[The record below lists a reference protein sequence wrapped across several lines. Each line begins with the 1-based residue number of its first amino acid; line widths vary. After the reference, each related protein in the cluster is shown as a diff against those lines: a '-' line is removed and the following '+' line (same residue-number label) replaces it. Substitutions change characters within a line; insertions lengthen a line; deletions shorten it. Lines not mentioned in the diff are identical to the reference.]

1 MILTGWLCG
10 EVLSNYAVM
19 ALNLHRVFSIVSPIR
34 SRSCIR
40 QKSYMLVFGGA
51 ISPLILYLLW
61 FGIQVYEIRLDPRTA
76 SGFLADVNPQHPDAQ
91 HFKTTAKIVCF
102 IAPVLVSAV
111 ASIFILAHVGGAA
124 SISVLFTSRL
134 RRSRRS
140 GANGGV
146 EGSSRSRQRV
156 QIAEL
161 RIRRSAKLCSTR
173 ALRSGSLIAV
183 ALSLTNVLLYLPTL
197 VLWALIELWRLDR
210 LLPLALYFFS
220 LTALAH
226 VANFIVFVRLI
237 PSFRAQLV
245 CSARRQKQRFVIHS
259 SLQAQSSPIQ
269 EHHVISIRRFYSLN
283 GTS

>member
-51 ISPLILYLLW
+51 ISPMLLYLIW
-61 FGIQVYEIRLDPRTA
+61 FGVQVYEIRLDQRTA

-91 HFKTTAKIVCF
+91 HFKTTSKIVCF
-102 IAPVLVSAV
+102 IAPVLLSAV
-111 ASIFILAHVGGAA
+111 ASIFILTYVGGTAC
-124 SISVLFTSRL
+124 ISVLFTSRL
-134 RRSRRS
+134 RRRRRS
-140 GANGGV
+140 GAGGEV
-146 EGSSRSRQRV
+146 RRSSRAQV
-156 QIAEL
+156 VEL
-161 RIRRSAKLCSTR
+161 RIRRSARLCSNR
-173 ALRSGSLIAV
+173 SLRSSSLIAV

-226 VANFIVFVRLI
+226 VANFFVFVRLI
-237 PSFRAQLV
+237 PSFRAQLM
-245 CSARRQKQRFVIHS
+245 CSAVRPKHRLVVHS
-259 SLQAQSSPIQ
+259 SFHAQSSPIQ
-269 EHHVISIRRFYSLN
+269 EHHVVSIRRFCSLN
-283 GTS
+283 GSS